1 LKRLPDGSWVTTL
14 QEKGSKVDGNGKKY
28 PQFSA
33 YLPVKRMR
41 ELGWRGGME
50 IRLSYATWKDKSGK
64 HSGWI
69 IEPHGRKCVGCGAF
83 NPREADYCMEC
94 GVGVAQ
100 RASTG
105 KSSAGSSVAAAAV
118 GSG

>member
-14 QEKGSKVDGNGKKY
+14 QEKGSKGDGNGKKY

-50 IRLSYATWKDKSGK
+50 IRLTYATWKDKSGT
-64 HSGWI
+64 HSGWMV
-69 IEPHGRKCVGCGAF
+69 EPHGRKCVGCGSF
-83 NPREADYCMEC
+83 NSREADFCIEC
-94 GVGVAQ
+94 GTPQ
-100 RASTG
+100 TG
-105 KSSAGSSVAAAAV
+105 TAKSSASSPVAAAAAI
-118 GSG
+118 GSR